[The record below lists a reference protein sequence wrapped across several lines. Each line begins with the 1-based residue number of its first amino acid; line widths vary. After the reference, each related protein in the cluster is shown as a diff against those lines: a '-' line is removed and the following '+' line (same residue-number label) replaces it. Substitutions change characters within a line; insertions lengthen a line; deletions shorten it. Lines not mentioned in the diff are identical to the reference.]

1 MFCRF
6 HAGIS
11 RLSIVRLSFRS
22 SGLAGVALLLALC
35 FGEVRAQVPAPDQQ
49 TLMREVTQLRTELR
63 QQQDLVLLLR
73 SRLAEAEAG
82 KAWVP
87 WLVLGLGASLVLAGW
102 LALRGRRA
110 ERPAP
115 ARHSTLPP
123 VGGGEDDAAGPAT
136 VFAPPLPGLLNQDS
150 STALTQISTQVMA
163 APSKAVGSA
172 GAASSAVPPVAAQ
185 EGALT
190 PLPSFASN
198 TSAEARLD
206 AVLNPMHV
214 ANPPTPNRL
223 SERPRLADAPTPN
236 APLTSGLAP
245 GIAAGAPMAAPMAA
259 PPQPP
264 RPAPSFIGT
273 PELPLRPHEMTVAGQ
288 AIRAVSVEELFD
300 LEQQV
305 DFFLVLG
312 QTESAVDLLVSH
324 IRGTGGN
331 SALPYLKLMEV
342 YRQQGDAESYERTR
356 KRFNQRF
363 NAHAP
368 EWSVHL
374 QAGRTLEEYPEVI
387 ARLVRVWPVPLDAL
401 AELEALM
408 FRRTR
413 GELFDLPAF
422 RDVLLLHAMAVDL
435 HERSPMSASKVDILL
450 PLGEEVVGNTSPSPH
465 MLSMPAALA
474 TEPTRTLESQW
485 GGLDELPATPVAST
499 SPPIPAAP
507 RPEHAPR
514 IGLTQDDMAP
524 AGRVSDFVLDLDLS
538 EFAPAPKDY
547 TRPAAFTDLRRGEPP
562 GLVKPAANDW
572 PDIKPAKP
580 SF

>member
-1 MFCRF
+1 
-6 HAGIS
+6 
-11 RLSIVRLSFRS
+11 
-22 SGLAGVALLLALC
+22 
-35 FGEVRAQVPAPDQQ
+35 
-49 TLMREVTQLRTELR
+49 MREVTQLRTELR

-73 SRLAEAEAG
+73 SRLAEAEAA
-82 KAWVP
+82 KAWLP
-87 WLVLGLGASLVLAGW
+87 WLVLGLGGSLVLAGW

-110 ERPAP
+110 ERPP
-115 ARHSTLPP
+115 TARNSTLPP
-123 VGGGEDDAAGPAT
+123 VGMADDDAAGPAT
-136 VFAPPLPGLLNQDS
+136 VFAPMMPGMLHQDS
-150 STALTQISTQVMA
+150 STALTQISTHVMA
-163 APSKAVGSA
+163 GSDRTPPAAAPALPRPGSA
-172 GAASSAVPPVAAQ
+172 TPERPQAMPSPGP
-185 EGALT
+185 ALAN
-190 PLPSFASN
+190 P
-198 TSAEARLD
+198 SAESPIDLRSITHLPKQVD
-206 AVLNPMHV
+206 
-214 ANPPTPNRL
+214 
-223 SERPRLADAPTPN
+223 RPRLADAPTPVGSL
-236 APLTSGLAP
+236 AAGLAAMT
-245 GIAAGAPMAAPMAA
+245 GKAPSA
-259 PPQPP
+259 PPVAAQ
-264 RPAPSFIGT
+264 RPAPAFHGAA
-273 PELPLRPHEMTVAGQ
+273 EMPLRPHEMTAAGQ

-368 EWSVHL
+368 EWSVNL
-374 QAGRTLEEYPEVI
+374 MAGRTLEDYPEVI

-422 RDVLLLHAMAVDL
+422 RDVLLLHAMAVDQ
-435 HERSPMSASKVDILL
+435 HERSPMSGSKVDILL
-450 PLGEEVVGNTSPSPH
+450 PLGEEVIGNTSPTPH
-465 MLSMPAALA
+465 LVSRPAALA

-485 GGLDELPATPVAST
+485 GGLDELPPLGPAPAKPTR
-499 SPPIPAAP
+499 SPMA
-507 RPEHAPR
+507 
-514 IGLTQDDMAP
+514 GLSEEALEP

-538 EFAPAPKDY
+538 DFTPAPKDY
-547 TRPAAFTDLRRGEPP
+547 THPAAFTDLRRGEVL
-562 GLVKPAANDW
+562 GLAKPAANDW
-572 PDIKPAKP
+572 PEVKPAKP